1 MHFYRI
7 TAIIIIII
15 GSLLVLNG
23 CKDNS
28 SNPPNTSSNMT
39 LIGSYDTPD
48 YAYGVS
54 VIQLNALNYALV
66 ADGVTGLLL
75 INVTN
80 PATPSLISSY
90 NTSGTALDVTSGVIN
105 NSSYAF
111 VSDGAD
117 GLVIINVTNPAS
129 PALDTVISFP
139 NDRVIT
145 SFIDVTNKN
154 LFIGTYGG
162 NMYIYSLA
170 NLPGPVNQ
178 LSAYTSPLDH
188 ILGIY
193 VKDGIAY
200 IAENS
205 IGVEIVNVTNP
216 SFPQNMSNYDTPGL
230 ASGIKV
236 QGSYAYVADA
246 TSLYVINVLNPF
258 APVYAGIISTTGAT
272 YYGVAVNWP
281 SQVFT
286 ADYTYGVETFGIG
299 VPSSPQQLGYY
310 NTSGISG
317 NLAYSGGKIF
327 VADGADGLIILSY
340 P

>member
-1 MHFYRI
+1 
-7 TAIIIIII
+7 
-15 GSLLVLNG
+15 
-23 CKDNS
+23 
-28 SNPPNTSSNMT
+28 MT
-39 LIGSYDTPD
+39 LVGSYNTPD

-54 VIQLNALNYALV
+54 VIQLNTLNYALV

-90 NTSGTALDVTSGVIN
+90 NTSGTALDVSSGVIN
-105 NSSYAF
+105 NTPYAF

-117 GLVIINVTNPAS
+117 GLVIVNVSS
-129 PALDTVISFP
+129 PAAPVLDTVISFP
-139 NDRVIT
+139 SDRVIT
-145 SFIDVTNKN
+145 SFVDVPNKN
-154 LFIGTYGG
+154 LYIGTYGG

-170 NLPGPVNQ
+170 NLPGSVNQ
-178 LSAYTSPLDH
+178 LAAYLSPLDH
-188 ILGIY
+188 IMSIFVTG
-193 VKDGIAY
+193 GIAY
-200 IAENS
+200 VAENS
-205 IGVEIVNVTNP
+205 IGIEIINVTNP

-236 QGSYAYVADA
+236 SGNYAYVADA

-258 APVYAGIISTTGAT
+258 SPVYAGIISTTGAT

-281 SQVFT
+281 SQVYT

-299 VPSSPQQLGYY
+299 VPSSPLQLGFY
-310 NTSGISG
+310 NTNGIAG